1 MNRRD
6 LLKFSGTLFAGTILT
21 QGYAA
26 TSALKTIS
34 EIDTLEIDEKALLQ
48 LHFNENSLGLSANAK
63 QAIIDTLPLVNRY
76 PDASINELQQEL
88 AQKYNVQPTQVTLGV
103 GSSDIIRAI
112 INKLGTE
119 AAQKRQNI
127 QLISPDPSFFLAADH
142 AAGIGINVVNVP
154 LDANYCMD
162 IAKMKQIAD
171 NFNGFSIC
179 YLCNPNNPTGTLT
192 SSATIEKWV
201 HDAEAKNTFFIIDE
215 AYAEYITDPTFK
227 SGTSF
232 VEENRDNIIVLRTF
246 SKIYAMAGLRL
257 GYGIAT
263 EKLTKSLATYMTIIN
278 ISLTTAVAGIAS
290 LKDQEFLAKSLAM
303 NTQALAITTS
313 ALKQLDLDY
322 LPSQG
327 NFIFHKITGDPE
339 EFMQRMKEAGILV
352 GRPFPPLTTWCR
364 ITLGTPKEM
373 LQYTNAL
380 KQFRANNWI

>member
-26 TSALKTIS
+26 TTALQSLS
-34 EIDTLEIDEKALLQ
+34 EIDSFEIDEKELLQ
-48 LHFNENSLGLSANAK
+48 LHFNENSLGLSPNAK
-63 QAIIDTLPLVNRY
+63 QAIIDALPFANRY
-76 PDASINELQQEL
+76 PDAHLNELQQEL
-88 AQKYNVQPTQVTLGV
+88 AKKYNVKAMQITLGV

-112 INKLGTE
+112 INKLGME
-119 AAQKRQNI
+119 AAQRNQNI

-142 AAGIGINVVNVP
+142 AAGIGINVVNVS

-162 IAKMKQIAD
+162 ITTMKQHAD
-171 NFNGFSIC
+171 RFNGFSIC

-192 SSATIEKWV
+192 SSATIEKWI
-201 HDAEAKNTFFIIDE
+201 HAAEAKNTFFIIDE

-263 EKLTKSLATYMTIIN
+263 EKLTKALATYMSIIN
-278 ISLTTAVAGIAS
+278 ISLTTAVAGTAS
-290 LKDQEFLAKSLAM
+290 LRDQKFLAESLAM
-303 NTQALAITTS
+303 NAQSLAITTS
-313 ALKQLDLDY
+313 ALKQLDLEY

-327 NFIFHKITGDPE
+327 NFVFHKIKGDPKK
-339 EFMQRMKEAGILV
+339 FMQQMKEAGILV
-352 GRPFPPLTTWCR
+352 GRPFPPLTSWSR

-373 LQYTNAL
+373 VQYTNVL
-380 KQFRANNWI
+380 KQFRAKNWI